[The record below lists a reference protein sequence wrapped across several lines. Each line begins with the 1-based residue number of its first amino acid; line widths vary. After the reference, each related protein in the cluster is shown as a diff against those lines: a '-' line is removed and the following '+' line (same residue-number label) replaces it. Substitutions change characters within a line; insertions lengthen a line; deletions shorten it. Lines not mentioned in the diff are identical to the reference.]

1 MLPGLLLLP
10 KPDMEEARRLTVGLI
25 ILAPLRNSDMC
36 TFTVPLA
43 LPTPPCQLP
52 RMSSQALTGA
62 AGDPYRYKAIHHNRD
77 MKVTTFT
84 REGVA
89 LTKSQIAK
97 VEVDT

>member
-10 KPDMEEARRLTVGLI
+10 KPDMEEARRLMEGPI
-25 ILAPLRNSDMC
+25 ILAPLRNRDMC

-52 RMSSQALTGA
+52 RMSSQAPMGA

-84 REGVA
+84 KEGVA
-89 LTKSQIAK
+89 LTKSQIVK